1 MFTVDMV
8 DDESRIT
15 LLDETGELDDVIVNI
30 YDDYCH
36 IIQHDDTTGRT
47 DVITMTSQQYW
58 ELMQAWNKSTGAYKT
73 T

>member
-36 IIQHDDTTGRT
+36 IIQHDDTTGST

-58 ELMQAWNKSTGAYKT
+58 ELMQAC
-73 T
+73 

>member
-1 MFTVDMV
+1 MV

-36 IIQHDDTTGRT
+36 IIQHDDTNGRT

-58 ELMQAWNKSTGAYKT
+58 ELMQAWNKSTGAYKLFEKKT
-73 T
+73 